1 MLIRM
6 MSFLLRYTFSSR
18 VDEICFIAMTT
29 NEFYIL
35 RYTFSS
41 RVDKRCFIAMTTNEY
56 LYFPN
61 DDQYL
66 LCMIRYTFSRRFD
79 EMCKKTAL

>member
-18 VDEICFIAMTT
+18 VDEI
-29 NEFYIL
+29 
-35 RYTFSS
+35 
-41 RVDKRCFIAMTTNEY
+41 CFIAMTTNEY